1 MAFYDHFS
9 CANEQRQS
17 TGTTTRQWH
26 GYIPGFCS
34 AGFSATVTII
44 IHGMGENLNIV
55 VYAEVDKFEKKIS
68 ACGSDEHEPRI
79 TDFRYAFS
87 RAVCTGARVWQLVA
101 NSQNEIYDVLDQY
114 KL

>member
-1 MAFYDHFS
+1 M
-9 CANEQRQS
+9 
-17 TGTTTRQWH
+17 
-26 GYIPGFCS
+26 
-34 AGFSATVTII
+34 I

-101 NSQNEIYDVLDQY
+101 NSHNEIYDVLDQY